1 MMAKVTLEIK
11 FIYWSY
17 ESHDERPSFVEIVQ
31 DFMKKK
37 KIYYFGFGS
46 VDMKVFDDY
55 INLVIKEI
63 KN

>member
-1 MMAKVTLEIK
+1 MK
-11 FIYWSY
+11 S
-17 ESHDERPSFVEIVQ
+17 SPSFVEIVQ

-55 INLVIKEI
+55 INLVIKEKKLNDKQLSLI
-63 KN
+63 LKFITFI